1 MHEMSIATALIRQV
15 LAAVEANRVAKV
27 RDLEVVTGALRLV
40 VPEALK
46 LAFQVVS
53 QGTPAEGAVL
63 TVTEEPARA
72 RCRSCGR
79 VFACGL
85 EDFRCRGCG
94 LADVDFIS
102 GNDIVLKSM
111 TCETE
116 EDAPE
121 P

>member
-1 MHEMSIATALIRQV
+1 MHEMSIATALMRQV
-15 LAAVEANRVAKV
+15 LAAAEAHRATTVQK
-27 RDLEVVTGALRLV
+27 LEVVTGVLRLV

-46 LAFQVVS
+46 LAFEVAS

-85 EDFRCRGCG
+85 DDFRCPGCG
-94 LADVDFIS
+94 LADVDFVA

-111 TCETE
+111 TCETQ
-116 EDAPE
+116 EDAAP
-121 P
+121 